1 MFQSRHLR
9 SFQTLELPYF
19 NGTLPETTSRL
30 VQLRHL
36 NLFLCSADQKFR
48 IENLVN
54 LQSMGC
60 IKAGSWIRKGCLD
73 KLPNLRKLSV
83 CSTSR
88 LQTDVIPEEVVGKR
102 SSLSPIRKLGIS
114 SIEKLPNLIFDSLS
128 CCHNLHTLTLGG
140 RLDVINLQK
149 YPQNLSKLHLSGSMF
164 EEDPMATVQYL
175 PNLKDLSMQRVYD
188 GEKMVCSS
196 AGFPQVQ
203 ILTFTEH
210 KNLKEWRVDQGGM
223 PHLKYL
229 TIMKCKKLSMLP
241 EGLRFII
248 SLEQLNILGMPLVKD
263 RIVKG
268 VGEDW
273 YKVQHVPSIT
283 AQ

>member
-1 MFQSRHLR
+1 MIKTYRIHDLMRDLCLSEGKAMNFLDIHNQQQHCTGGVTSTNAKKLRRYAVHPKSEAISRYEIHC
-9 SFQTLELPYF
+9 
-19 NGTLPETTSRL
+19 N
-30 VQLRHL
+30 
-36 NLFLCSADQKFR
+36 QKFR
-48 IENLVN
+48 IENLIN
-54 LQSMGC
+54 LQTFGC
-60 IKAGSWIRKGCLD
+60 IKAGSWVRKGCFD
-73 KLPNLRKLSV
+73 KLSNLRKLSV

-88 LQTDVIPEEVVGKR
+88 LQTDIILEEVVGKR
-102 SSLSPIRKLGIS
+102 SSISSSSDDQYQSPIRKLGIS

-128 CCHNLHTLTLGG
+128 CCHSLHTLTLGG

-149 YPQNLSKLHLSGSMF
+149 YPQNLSKLHLSGSML
-164 EEDPMATVQYL
+164 EEDPMTTVQYL
-175 PNLKDLSMQRVYD
+175 PNLK
-188 GEKMVCSS
+188 
-196 AGFPQVQ
+196 GFKLATR
-203 ILTFTEH
+203 I
-210 KNLKEWRVDQGGM
+210 RR
-223 PHLKYL
+223 
-229 TIMKCKKLSMLP
+229 KLSMLP